1 MLTDT
6 TPVRN
11 SLIRNTLAAFPD
23 APLRELPEQMKSEM
37 MELIFDAISDR
48 SWLDFP
54 LAERDKLSPVMSL
67 LGQSR
72 QGDAEARV
80 LEAFDKASADH
91 DIDMMEALLA
101 FDIRAVNHASADDR
115 VVACGPWV
123 RPMLRCYHD
132 GDLEPRLYLAMLFR
146 ATPHKLRDRLVS
158 GILRFCDELGFPYSM
173 VREIAEGDPSF
184 TESVNTLAPNEAP
197 ALTEH

>member
-11 SLIRNTLAAFPD
+11 RLIRNVLLSFPG
-23 APLRELPEQMKSEM
+23 APLRELPEQMKSET
-37 MELIFDAISDR
+37 MEMIFDAISDR
-48 SWLDFP
+48 TWLETP
-54 LAERDKLSPVMSL
+54 LAQRDKLSPVMSL

-72 QGDAEARV
+72 EGDAEARV
-80 LEAFDKASADH
+80 LEAFDKASADY

-101 FDIRAVNHASADDR
+101 FDMRAVNHASARDR
-115 VVACGPWV
+115 VAACGPWV

-132 GDLEPRLYLAMLFR
+132 GDPEPRVYLVMLFR
-146 ATPHKLRDRLVS
+146 ATPNKLRDALVAK
-158 GILRFCDELGFPYSM
+158 ILRFCDELGFPYSM
-173 VREIAEGDPSF
+173 VREIAKGDADF
-184 TESVNTLAPNEAP
+184 AEIVNTLAPADAP